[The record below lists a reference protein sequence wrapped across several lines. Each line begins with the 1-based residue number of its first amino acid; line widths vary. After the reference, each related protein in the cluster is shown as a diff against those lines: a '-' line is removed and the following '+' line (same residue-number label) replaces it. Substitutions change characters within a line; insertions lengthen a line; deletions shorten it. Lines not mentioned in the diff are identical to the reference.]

1 MVSSANLNLLT
12 NADSNL
18 ILTGYTG
25 PNQPAIGRAVAAQL
39 GRKLVNFEIRLEDH
53 TGMAMHEIRDIYG
66 QARLK
71 DLENEV
77 INEIVLVRG
86 AVIRMSSEALAH
98 TDNLERLARTGPVVC
113 LVADLDAVL
122 RRLHLAMGMRYHN
135 PVERDIVLGELRR
148 AWSVRGQPGVYE
160 VDATRLNEDET
171 AEAVLALW
179 QDVALQR
186 G

>member
-1 MVSSANLNLLT
+1 M
-12 NADSNL
+12 
-18 ILTGYTG
+18 
-25 PNQPAIGRAVAAQL
+25 
-39 GRKLVNFEIRLEDH
+39 RLEDH
-53 TGMAMHEIRDIYG
+53 TGMSMDEIRDIYG

-77 INEIVLVRG
+77 VSEIVLVRG

-98 TDNLERLARTGPVVC
+98 SNNLERLAETGPVVC

-135 PVERDIVLGELRR
+135 PAERDVMLGELRR
-148 AWSVRGQPGVYE
+148 AWSVRGKSGVYE